1 MSRYNFVEDCTM
13 KQSINTMSDFNLRDE
28 LMKIVCALIHND
40 SNNQMMDTHTTET
53 NIDVSTLNKN
63 KRNNKSNKGGK
74 LII

>member
-1 MSRYNFVEDCTM
+1 MEDCTM